1 MRFSRAY
8 TIGGM
13 SFDELAS
20 HGDLGIGCG
29 ERLDGEL
36 IRVGG
41 RAYPVA
47 GNATTPFA
55 ATTFFDPDIEIAV
68 EKPMTLPDLENRVR
82 DEFPSENY
90 FYAIRVDGTFSQVVT
105 RSVPAQEKTLP
116 TSRAG
121 DSKPGGLFLQE
132 YHRDRR
138 RVLVTR
144 TGKRCQ
150 RPRLPPAFLTAPPAV
165 TSSI

>member
-36 IRVGG
+36 IRVDG

-105 RSVPAQEKTLP
+105 RSVPAQEKTPP